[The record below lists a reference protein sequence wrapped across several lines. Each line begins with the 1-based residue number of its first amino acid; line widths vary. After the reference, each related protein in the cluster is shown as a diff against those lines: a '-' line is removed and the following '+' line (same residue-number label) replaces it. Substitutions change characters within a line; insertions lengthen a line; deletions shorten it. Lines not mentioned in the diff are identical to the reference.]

1 VSNSGYFELGLD
13 VPADAIGIARSL
25 SERPDLALLLD
36 TSGTTP
42 AYVACDA
49 CEISNGLDPEPQLR
63 LDNSLQAEFPRWIGV
78 LPYEVGRGVER
89 GASADSRA
97 LPHLIQPEWRR
108 YGAVIE
114 VHGGVRIVGTD
125 RERGEAL
132 KQLVLKASPVE
143 PSAVRLLGKGD
154 PEPPGTHLQRI
165 RSALA
170 QIAAGQIYQV
180 NLARRAV
187 FELEG
192 RAVDVLEKLL
202 DRTDGPFCAVLA
214 LNEIDVMATS
224 PELFL
229 SLAATGAL
237 ESIPIKG
244 TRPRGVTELYDQQ
257 LRAELASD
265 PKEQAELAMVV
276 DVVRNDLGRIATTGS
291 VQLAGGFQVES
302 FRSVHHRGARVV
314 AQLSPTATREQLFL
328 ALLPSG
334 SVTGAPKSRAMEL
347 IAELEADRRGLYTG
361 AFGMIR
367 ENGGVRL
374 GMAIRTLTRHRETG
388 ETHYFSGGGIV
399 ADSVPDLEVEETNW
413 KSAHLSALAG

>member
-1 VSNSGYFELGLD
+1 MSDAGYFELPLD
-13 VPADAIGIARSL
+13 LPTDAIGIARSL

-36 TSGTTP
+36 TSGATP

-49 CEISNGLDPEPQLR
+49 CEISNQLDPEPQLR
-63 LDNSLQAEFPRWIGV
+63 LDSSSQAEFPRWIGV
-78 LPYEVGRGVER
+78 LPYEVGRGLER
-89 GASADSRA
+89 GVAVDPRA
-97 LPHLIQPEWRR
+97 LPHLVQPEWRR

-114 VHGGVRIVGTD
+114 VHSGVRIVGTD
-125 RERGEAL
+125 PERCEAL
-132 KQLVLKASPVE
+132 NQLVLKRYPVNA
-143 PSAVRLLGKGD
+143 SAVGLLRKGD

-165 RSALA
+165 RLALA
-170 QIAAGQIYQV
+170 QIAAGQVYQV

-187 FELEG
+187 FELTG
-192 RAVDVLEKLL
+192 QAVDVLEKLL
-202 DRTDGPFCAVLA
+202 DRTDGPFCGVLA

-229 SLAATGAL
+229 SLAASGELA
-237 ESIPIKG
+237 SFPIKG
-244 TRPRGVTELYDQQ
+244 TRPRGASELSDQR
-257 LRAELASD
+257 LRAELATD

-276 DVVRNDLGRIATTGS
+276 DVVRNDLGRVATTGS

-302 FRSVHHRGARVV
+302 FRSVHHRGARIV

-328 ALLPSG
+328 TLLPSG
-334 SVTGAPKSRAMEL
+334 SVTGAPKARAMEL

-374 GMAIRTLTRHRETG
+374 GMAIRTLTRDRETG
-388 ETHYFSGGGIV
+388 EAHYFSGGGIV

-413 KSAHLSALAG
+413 KSAHLSALTV